1 MNVSWKILK
10 SKCLSD
16 KQKTIYIF
24 SHILATNDIENVTI
38 NSNCVLLE
46 CEKRD
51 KSQAANSV
59 INLDEK
65 AATGTTRLDGDEH
78 FMSLAAEISTNI
90 GEKVAKGTTRL
101 DRDERDKS
109 LAANIATNI
118 DENASIGTT
127 RLERDDVSLA
137 ADIATNIDENAA
149 TVTTRF
155 EPDEHLMSLAA
166 NIDEN
171 EATRTTRL
179 ELDDVSFA
187 ADIATNIGEN
197 AAIGT
202 TRFERDEHNNNDQTD
217 LIVTINESELE
228 NNCENCENI
237 GENISKKIFNFS
249 RILAAKD
256 SNKPVM
262 SLEKKRSTT
271 SS

>member
-24 SHILATNDIENVTI
+24 SHILATNDIENVAI
-38 NSNCVLLE
+38 YSNCVQLE
-46 CEKRD
+46 CDEHD
-51 KSQAANSV
+51 KSKAANSA
-59 INLDEK
+59 INSDEK
-65 AATGTTRLDGDEH
+65 AATGTTLLDGDEH
-78 FMSLAAEISTNI
+78 YMSLAAEISTNI
-90 GEKVAKGTTRL
+90 GEKAAKLT
-101 DRDERDKS
+101 
-109 LAANIATNI
+109 I
-118 DENASIGTT
+118 
-127 RLERDDVSLA
+127 RLEPDEHDKNQVD
-137 ADIATNIDENAA
+137 DIATNIDENAA
-149 TVTTRF
+149 IGTTLLGRYDESLAADIGTNIDENAATVKTRF
-155 EPDEHLMSLAA
+155 ERDEHLTSLAA

-171 EATRTTRL
+171 EATGTTRL